1 MPFDIGLSGI
11 NAAHADLKVTSNNIA
26 NAATVGYK
34 ASRAEFANVYSLSK
48 FGAAS
53 TAIGRGVRVSDVSQQ
68 FTQGNI
74 SFTENNLD
82 IAINGDG
89 FFNLVDNAGSKVYSR
104 NGQFKV
110 DKNGYVVNND
120 GYRLQGYQV
129 TSANNDAINTGD
141 IDSLQLT
148 TTQIAPQATSTSDL
162 IANIDAA
169 STVIPAATNI
179 DPQDPTSYHHTTSYT
194 TFDSLG
200 NEMLTS
206 IYFQKN
212 VDAVAGGVNSSW
224 TVGVRTVDAAGT
236 PMPANAGTTHE
247 TVDYTV
253 EFDTAGNLVVIS
265 GNGAAY
271 DATAGT
277 GTPTLPLV
285 YDGATTAPV
294 AGPPTGANNQTIALD
309 ISGVTQY
316 GANFSVTDI
325 QQNGF
330 TTGNLSGIEVDQSG
344 IVVARFTNGESKNLG
359 QIILSGFA
367 NPQGL
372 GQLGDNLWAES
383 FASGQPVV
391 NVPGDGSLGLVQSGA
406 LEEANVNLT
415 EELIG
420 LITAQRNFQANSKII
435 TTADTIS
442 QTIIQM

>member
-26 NAATVGYK
+26 NAATVGFK

-53 TAIGRGVRVSDVSQQ
+53 TAIGKGVRVSAVAQQ

-89 FFNLVDNAGSKVYSR
+89 FFNMVDNSGSKVYSR

-110 DKNGYVVNND
+110 DKSGYVVNND
-120 GYRLQGYQV
+120 GYNLQGYQV
-129 TSANNDAINTGD
+129 TSATDDTINTGD
-141 IDSLQLT
+141 IDNIQLT
-148 TTQIAPQATSTSDL
+148 TSQIAPQATSTGNL
-162 IANIDAA
+162 IANIDAS
-169 STVIPAATNI
+169 STIIAAATAIN
-179 DPQDPTSYHHTTSYT
+179 PQDPATYHHTTSFT
-194 TFDSLG
+194 TYDSLG

-224 TVGVRTVDAAGT
+224 TVGVRTVDAANT
-236 PMPANAGTTHE
+236 PLPVDLAGPIQDTEDFTI
-247 TVDYTV
+247 
-253 EFDTAGNLVVIS
+253 EFDTSGNLVV
-265 GNGAAY
+265 
-271 DATAGT
+271 
-277 GTPTLPLV
+277 
-285 YDGATTAPV
+285 PV
-294 AGPPTGANNQTIALD
+294 APQELSLAYTAAGIGAPTGAADQTIALD

-344 IVVARFTNGESKNLG
+344 IMVARFTNGESKNLG

-383 FASGQPVV
+383 FSSGQPVV

-415 EELIG
+415 EELIS